1 MKDWWADAQDEIATR
16 LEDFYSEF
24 YDSDIIKVG
33 RDFGFEICPICG
45 HKNCARISDI
55 GVNCFSCGWKGSH
68 ISAYISYAGSIKNM
82 SEEVALKKIGKWA
95 KIPFKEYTQEELAA
109 HKKHEQEQNILRIA
123 ENFYHDKL
131 LSCVR
136 PYPFNGTT
144 LTPLAYL
151 LSIRKRKQET
161 IDIFKIGFS
170 LDYKDLQ
177 RNLMEAGYSKEDI
190 DKANIRIPEGVFVFF
205 YKNPITG
212 DITRINTK
220 NPFKQMIKQY
230 DEFGNETGEK
240 LIEGYSVGAKSDFYY
255 TPGFSF
261 KKSFI
266 VVEGEHD
273 LFATYENGGTN
284 ACCIG
289 GNLKLEYWDQFEKA
303 GNIIYT
309 AFDND
314 EVGRKYTG
322 QINDRLPEKDIRMIS
337 FPEEYKDIDEYYTAG
352 TEKKTIRSLCSSASA
367 LMTEKFKISH
377 TSFRDWKIENRYK
390 SLEFELHRVNE
401 KGQFVGTISLF
412 VDKKIK
418 DRADNVALV
427 SSSVKASMRPMNFEL
442 EDEINQFFN
451 TGFQDRSNEE
461 LIQMIRF
468 SQNKQGIREILARR
482 LIDAKDK
489 DAIVISFREALKGFN
504 DCDDIIDSI
513 LKEVNDI
520 QNRDIKNFD
529 DIPRIRICQYFNIK
543 NNDAYMYF
551 TNVKHDGETV
561 RKLPYLVRNDKT
573 LIRLDLYKR
582 KDEQCLLLIDNKYE
596 LPEEQPVALN
606 GPCLTQHWVE
616 EWIDNKIPAEE
627 LNPFR
632 LVSKIEQYFRRFYYT
647 NDENI
652 YKILALYCYLTYYY
666 EALGEIPYLYLNGE
680 KGSGKSILDNVL
692 SMFCFNAKMGV
703 SMTDAALFRM
713 ISIEGGTVILDE
725 VENLTSRTKAND
737 NGMGAILKGGY
748 TKNSLIYRTN
758 MDKNCVE
765 SFDSF
770 GPKIISNIF
779 GLEDVILDRCIQIN
793 TYRLKITKETR
804 MEDPRYYL
812 SERMAEIREITSKCC
827 LSALE
832 NFQNLNKT
840 FRDGVFEAETA
851 RLSQILTSMLA
862 VAKLV
867 DDSEDAA
874 AKSRAFENALKEFY
888 NSSIKTARKD
898 SDESTPEGILKMVV
912 LQVAKELKGL
922 VAPAECEY
930 TAPANHK
937 YQKVID
943 YSVEEGW
950 FKLDVI
956 HMKCFMEENMPGDQV
971 YTRNIPRFVKNIF
984 NVKEYARKSTT
995 IENDELL
1002 QEYRGNAHP
1011 KVNVYTFYFRD
1022 FIDDDTFIEEQRQ
1035 KPEST
1040 IDTNIF

>member
-1 MKDWWADAQDEIATR
+1 MKDWFLDIQDEICSR

-24 YDSDIIKVG
+24 YDRELIKVSKE
-33 RDFGFEICPICG
+33 FGFEECPICG
-45 HKNCARISDI
+45 HKGCARVGEI

-68 ISAYISYAGSIKNM
+68 VSAYIEYAKNVKGV
-82 SEEVALKKIGKWA
+82 SEVKAYEQIGKWA
-95 KIPFKEYTQEELAA
+95 HIPYKKYSAEELAL
-109 HKKHEQEQNILRIA
+109 HKKQERTQNILKHA
-123 ENFYHDKL
+123 ENFYHAQL
-131 LSCVR
+131 LNCVR
-136 PYPFNGTT
+136 PYPYNNTQ

-151 LSIRKRKQET
+151 LSIRKRKPET
-161 IDIFKIGFS
+161 IEAFKIGFS
-170 LDYKDLQ
+170 LDYISLQ
-177 RNLMEAGYSKEDI
+177 RSLIEAGYTKEEI
-190 DKANIRIPEGVFVFF
+190 KAANIWVPEGLFVFF
-205 YKNPITG
+205 YKNPVTG
-212 DITRINTK
+212 DITRLNTK
-220 NPFKQMIKQY
+220 NPFAQKQKQY
-230 DEFGNETGEK
+230 DEFGNEIGER
-240 LIEGYSVGAKSDFYY
+240 LIEGFGTGQKSDFYY

-261 KKSFI
+261 KKAF
-266 VVEGEHD
+266 VVAEGEHD
-273 LFATYENGGTN
+273 LFSVWENGGTN

-289 GNLKLEYWDQFEKA
+289 GNLKIEYWDQFEKA
-303 GNIIYT
+303 KGIIYT

-337 FPEEYKDIDEYYTAG
+337 FPEEFKDIDEYYTAG
-352 TEKKTIRSLCSSASA
+352 QDTKTVRSLCANATS

-377 TSFRDWKIENRYK
+377 SSFRDWKIENRYK
-390 SLEFELHRVNE
+390 SLEFELHKANE
-401 KGQFVGTISLF
+401 KGQFVGTVTLF
-412 VDKKIK
+412 IDKKMK
-418 DRADNVALV
+418 DRADNVALT

-442 EDEINQFFN
+442 DDAINQFFN
-451 TGFQDRSNEE
+451 TGFADRTNDE

-482 LIDAKDK
+482 IIDAKNK
-489 DAIVISFREALKGFN
+489 DEIVVKFKEALKGFA

-520 QNRDIKNFD
+520 QNKDIKNFD

-551 TNVKHDGETV
+551 TNIKHDGETV
-561 RKLPYLVRNDKT
+561 RRLPYLVRNDKT

-606 GPCLTQHWVE
+606 GCCLTQNWVE
-616 EWIDNKIPAEE
+616 AWIDDEIPPEE
-627 LNPFR
+627 LNPFN
-632 LVSKIEQYFRRFYYT
+632 LVSKIESYFRKFYYT
-647 NDENI
+647 NDSNI

-666 EALGEIPYLYLNGE
+666 EALGEVPYLYLNGE
-680 KGSGKSILDNVL
+680 KGSGKSVLDNVL

-713 ISIEGGTVILDE
+713 ISIEGGTMILDE

-737 NGMGAILKGGY
+737 NGLGAILKGGY

-765 SFDSF
+765 AFDSF

-812 SERMAEIREITSKCC
+812 SERMGEIREITSKCC

-867 DDSEDAA
+867 DDSEDTP
-874 AKSRAFENALKEFY
+874 AKSNAYEKALKEFY
-888 NSSIKTARKD
+888 DSTIKTARKD
-898 SDESTPEGILKMVV
+898 SDESTPEGVLKMVV

-922 VAPAECEY
+922 VQPSECEY

-937 YQKVID
+937 YQKPIE
-943 YSVEEGW
+943 YNVEEGW

-971 YTRNIPRFVKNIF
+971 YTRAVPRYIKNVF
-984 NVKEYARKSTT
+984 NVKEYARRGTT

-1011 KVNVYTFYFRD
+1011 RVNQYTFYFRD
-1022 FIDDDTFIEEQRQ
+1022 FIDDDTFIEEQRL
-1035 KPEST
+1035 KPEGV